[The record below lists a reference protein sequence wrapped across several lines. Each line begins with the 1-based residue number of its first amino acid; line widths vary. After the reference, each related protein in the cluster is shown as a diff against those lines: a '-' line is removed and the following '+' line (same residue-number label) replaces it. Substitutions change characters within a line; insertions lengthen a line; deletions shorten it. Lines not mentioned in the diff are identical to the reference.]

1 MICSA
6 DPSIERAKRL
16 IQSLYESKLLCFAEA
31 DQAKQEYSNYSVL
44 ISGKKKIFLFD
55 KYKDRVDSFMGCLM
69 QGFYVDHVNMWNFY
83 RISLYCLLVKQML
96 RGGCGLT
103 SMVNCWLKT

>member
-16 IQSLYESKLLCFAEA
+16 IQSLYESKLLCVAEA

-44 ISGKKKIFLFD
+44 ISGKKK
-55 KYKDRVDSFMGCLM
+55 SFYLI
-69 QGFYVDHVNMWNFY
+69 N
-83 RISLYCLLVKQML
+83 I
-96 RGGCGLT
+96 
-103 SMVNCWLKT
+103 KTVWTVLWVV